1 VTTSTSP
8 ATAVD
13 LRSLP
18 RRYSHAVGEG
28 PDPDLPEDENGDDSD
43 EPSTPLEPPPEFHPR
58 FAVVLGVL
66 LLLALVPILIGPLRS
81 VWALSKGDL
90 TGTDGDR
97 ALAAALGLPLTIVG
111 AAVVALG
118 AWMAVVEWR
127 GRFKPK
133 PEARGGA
140 RAAPI
145 DIPKAIDAIGRLRGA
160 ALLLVVGAALMLGGA
175 WIATGT
181 DDSEPDGGTT
191 PPAAPSE

>member
-1 VTTSTSP
+1 
-8 ATAVD
+8 
-13 LRSLP
+13 
-18 RRYSHAVGEG
+18 VGEG
-28 PDPDLPEDENGDDSD
+28 PDPDLPEDEYDDGND
-43 EPSTPLEPPPEFHPR
+43 QPSPPPEPPPEFHPT
-58 FAVVLGVL
+58 FAVVLGVVV
-66 LLLALVPILIGPLRS
+66 LLALVPILIGPLRS
-81 VWALSKGDL
+81 VWALSKEDL

-111 AAVVALG
+111 AAAVALG

-133 PEARGGA
+133 PQARGGA

-145 DIPKAIDAIGRLRGA
+145 DVPKVIDAIGRLRGA

-181 DDSEPDGGTT
+181 DDSEPDVGTAL
-191 PPAAPSE
+191 PAARSE